1 MCSQSFQVALQQ
13 KDFYKMNPGSSSQ
26 CLSCG
31 QIPKDKFSTKS
42 SQWSLLLQGQEFRGP
57 LLPCELPGWGFCNE
71 VIVKS
76 WLTDDLPSA
85 ALGAGWGV
93 LRKTLTLPVFLAA
106 GWGMALH
113 CYSETSPV
121 AFLAGKAL
129 GYSADRLCSV
139 ASGGANR
146 LDFPAKGNTV
156 LASVP
161 ELGGNYLACLSS
173 EAGSFILL
181 TASPVVLIPPNAVTL
196 QYSFSCFGEHPNN
209 KIISIALS

>member
-1 MCSQSFQVALQQ
+1 
-13 KDFYKMNPGSSSQ
+13 
-26 CLSCG
+26 
-31 QIPKDKFSTKS
+31 
-42 SQWSLLLQGQEFRGP
+42 
-57 LLPCELPGWGFCNE
+57 
-71 VIVKS
+71 
-76 WLTDDLPSA
+76 
-85 ALGAGWGV
+85 
-93 LRKTLTLPVFLAA
+93 
-106 GWGMALH
+106 MALH

-129 GYSADRLCSV
+129 GYSADRLCSLCSV

-181 TASPVVLIPPNAVTL
+181 T
-196 QYSFSCFGEHPNN
+196 G
-209 KIISIALS
+209 